1 LILTVDPQGGV
12 RCLYNEAV
20 DLASLGAVSIRRA
33 SHVEPDDQGRWWADL
48 APMRGPRL
56 GPFALRSH
64 ALDAERLWLE
74 EFLIG
79 TESGS

>member
-33 SHVEPDDQGRWWADL
+33 SNVEPDESGLWWADL

-56 GPFALRSH
+56 GPFAVRSQ

-74 EFLIG
+74 EFVIG
-79 TESGS
+79 ADTGS